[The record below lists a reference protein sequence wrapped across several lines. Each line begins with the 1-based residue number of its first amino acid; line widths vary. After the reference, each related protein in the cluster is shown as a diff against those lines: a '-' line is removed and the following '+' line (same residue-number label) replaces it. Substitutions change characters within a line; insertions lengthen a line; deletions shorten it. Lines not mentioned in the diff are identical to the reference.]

1 MEVVGLERDFLQE
14 LSMAI
19 KSRVLNLE
27 FNSEQDK
34 WIYSISS
41 HCSWVVMKKMV
52 TKIVEKM
59 DKTMAK

>member
-19 KSRVLNLE
+19 KSRVSG